1 MDSSRNF
8 WSIHVIIFVT
18 SPCPILPVDLL
29 RGTKNLTQQL
39 NRAASSNVQK
49 VFEIKFGWDSTMS
62 FG

>member
-1 MDSSRNF
+1 MSNTSGRPSKRNKNF
-8 WSIHVIIFVT
+8 NT
-18 SPCPILPVDLL
+18 T
-29 RGTKNLTQQL
+29 TK